1 MFGGGPNI
9 RQGVKN
15 AFDVYNPDIIAVHTT
30 CLSETIGDDLNT
42 YIEEMDIPDGK
53 YVVHC
58 NTPSYV
64 GSHITGFG
72 NMMAGFIKYLA
83 AKGTA
88 TQNVAVFPRLRQ
100 PRRRARIQ
108 APAPAHEAQ
117 EHHVSRLQQRHGR
130 AHDRQVPDVPR
141 RRHHH

>member
-64 GSHITGFG
+64 GSHSR
-72 NMMAGFIKYLA
+72 AS
-83 AKGTA
+83 A
-88 TQNVAVFPRLRQ
+88 T
-100 PRRRARIQ
+100 
-108 APAPAHEAQ
+108 
-117 EHHVSRLQQRHGR
+117 
-130 AHDRQVPDVPR
+130 
-141 RRHHH
+141 